1 MRSYWSMVLM
11 VFLMTLMAVEGN
23 APAAWAKE
31 SYKDEAGRVIY
42 TIDNEGTVSMFE
54 NSPTDLTISV
64 TRGTREEM
72 QPQITEVNPD
82 AVPAG
87 APAVLRLK
95 GKNLIGATA
104 RLSMQ
109 EIEVGAHS
117 GKTKSLDIPIKV
129 PPDTR
134 LGEITIE
141 VVTPIGSAKATF
153 TIKDMQIGGT
163 GVGRDVAGVTKV
175 VPSAP
180 TSCPGG
186 MVGVTAERGGFCVEI
201 DRTYKGDFRVAEK
214 ACAIGGKRL
223 CQAPEWQAACEQ
235 ASAGKIQLK
244 NITGEWEWTGSWD
257 PYQYDPDMPG
267 LDFIPD
273 IRSILLGKADCREQK
288 ISPRWRREEFPG
300 RCCK

>member
-1 MRSYWSMVLM
+1 MTVLSA
-11 VFLMTLMAVEGN
+11 VLQMALLAG
-23 APAAWAKE
+23 AAIPTVAAKE
-31 SYKDEAGRVIY
+31 SFKDEAGRIIY
-42 TIDNEGTVSMFE
+42 SIDDDGIVSMFE
-54 NSPTDLTISV
+54 NSPTDLTVSV
-64 TRGTREEM
+64 TRGTREQM
-72 QPQITEVNPD
+72 QPQITEVSPD
-82 AVPAG
+82 SVPAG

-104 RLSMQ
+104 RLSAR

-129 PPDTR
+129 PPDTK
-134 LGEITIE
+134 LGEVTIE
-141 VVTPIGSAKATF
+141 VATPIGSAKATF
-153 TIKDMQIGGT
+153 KIKDMQIGGA
-163 GVGRDVAGVTKV
+163 GAGRSAAGIVKIA
-175 VPSAP
+175 PSAP
-180 TSCPGG
+180 ASCPAG
-186 MVGVTAERGGFCVEI
+186 MVGVAAERGGFCI
-201 DRTYKGDFRVAEK
+201 DLDRTFKGDFYVSEK

-235 ASAGKIQLK
+235 SNAGTIQLK
-244 NITGEWEWTGSWD
+244 QITGEWELTGSWD

-288 ISPRWRREEFPG
+288 ISPRWKREVFPG